1 MKSIDKKLF
10 KLIDEIQSSNIAHT
24 KTDTFREQIQY
35 NQTIKDKL
43 SNARD
48 DKNLDKLRDIQN
60 SLGNFDDIEL
70 AVLIDMLLSYRAVE
84 AFNDMIKLVKKM
96 PKILSETLMVQEQ
109 LGFALN
115 RVGERRKAIKVL
127 ENVIKKH
134 GKNSETCG
142 ILGRVYKDYWQENI
156 SNKSKSK
163 GYLKK
168 AIDTYLDGF
177 EADFRDPYPGV
188 NALTL
193 MDIADDNRFDEI
205 YPVVL
210 YSVKQKMKNNCDY
223 WDYATLLELYVL
235 KKDKSNANDI
245 LSEVVVHIRELWEAK
260 TTINNLTMI
269 KNRCEQKGEKIGW
282 IEEIIKQLKSY

>member
-1 MKSIDKKLF
+1 MKNTDLKLF
-10 KLIDEIQSSNIAHT
+10 KLIDEIQASNIPHI
-24 KTDTFREQIQY
+24 KTDIFREQIQY
-35 NQTIKDKL
+35 NQSIKDELL
-43 SNARD
+43 SARD
-48 DKNLDKLRDIQN
+48 DKSIDKLKEIQN
-60 SLGNFDDIEL
+60 KLGNINDIEFG
-70 AVLIDMLLSYRAVE
+70 VLIDLLLSYRAIE
-84 AFNDMIKLVKKM
+84 AYDDMIKLVNNM
-96 PKILSETLMVQEQ
+96 PKLLSETLMVQEQ

-115 RVGERRKAIKVL
+115 RLGKRKEAIEIL
-127 ENVIKKH
+127 EKLIKKY
-134 GKNSETCG
+134 GKNSEICG

-168 AIDTYLDGF
+168 AIDIYLDGF
-177 EADFRDPYPGV
+177 EADFRDPYPGI

-210 YSVKQKMKNNCDY
+210 YAVKQKMKNSCDY

-245 LSEVVVHIRELWEAK
+245 LSEVVVHIREPWEAK
-260 TTINNLTMI
+260 TTINNLNMI
-269 KNRCEQKGEKIGW
+269 KNRCEKKAEKIGW
-282 IEEIIKQLKSY
+282 IEEIIKQL